1 LSTRAPRLP
10 SGGSAPLTRRAVPH
24 GVGCEYPQYP
34 TGVTASVLS
43 THSAVEY
50 RRLPL
55 WAGAAASLCAA
66 WRVQAGGFGGL
77 VDISFG
83 GTETSANVSVVG
95 STLANI
101 SVRVHCRVPS
111 K

>member
-1 LSTRAPRLP
+1 MSTRAPRLP
-10 SGGSAPLTRRAVPH
+10 SGGSAPLMRRAVPH

-43 THSAVEY
+43 THGAVEY
-50 RRLPL
+50 RRRTL

-66 WRVQAGGFGGL
+66 WGVQANYGGL
-77 VDISFG
+77 VGISGGG
-83 GTETSANVSVVG
+83 GTGVTLGHVRVVG

-101 SVRVHCRVPS
+101 SVCAHC
-111 K
+111 